1 MFTLLVFISTL
12 LFYNSLLCLFVFVYV
27 CARVFPLRS
36 QRVTLFL
43 YEHIFFFCFRW
54 FIERCGVS
62 GICCCWSYVKWTDQV
77 ARRINSQSQ
86 QTLWFAAVC
95 VDRFFFS
102 FVAISTEKFY
112 SSQSIKQLKKCI
124 RINLS
129 SIMIIWRVSEKRKR
143 RFLSCLEL
151 SQSQTSF
158 LLFNLCGAARMYYNR
173 WDN

>member
-1 MFTLLVFISTL
+1 MCACVSTSIPKSHTVFIWTYFFLFSLVYWALWCFWNLLLLVLCEVNRSSGSTHK
-12 LFYNSLLCLFVFVYV
+12 FAVATNIVIRSSL
-27 CARVFPLRS
+27 
-36 QRVTLFL
+36 
-43 YEHIFFFCFRW
+43 
-54 FIERCGVS
+54 CGP
-62 GICCCWSYVKWTDQV
+62 
-77 ARRINSQSQ
+77 
-86 QTLWFAAVC
+86 
-95 VDRFFFS
+95 FFFS